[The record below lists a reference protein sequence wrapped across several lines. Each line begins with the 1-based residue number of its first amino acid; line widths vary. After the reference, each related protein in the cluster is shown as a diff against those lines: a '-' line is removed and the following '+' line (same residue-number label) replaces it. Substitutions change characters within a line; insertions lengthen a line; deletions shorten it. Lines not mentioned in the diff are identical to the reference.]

1 MGGLER
7 EYRAQRGFIDACEDV
22 GALMTWMREYRD
34 ESRAAAGRG
43 DRRASARY
51 DDLAER
57 AEDRVVELKAAR
69 RAAPLLARVKEWPAA
84 PTPPPVDPEHEALR
98 RQAEDAERRRV
109 AAEERAARVQEE
121 ATRAAEAH
129 ARELARLRAEE
140 LTRARVAPTPV
151 HAAPSRPVVAPSPVA
166 PARTKPAAARGA
178 PVARPAPPAPAPEA
192 EAEELTPLAR
202 LFQEAI
208 TETRPTRK
216 APSLPPKVTAALDP
230 APVPDELPLLTGA
243 NLASYRAWLGVSQ
256 RALAARFGVEQ
267 GTISKGESHP
277 RALLGPTLRRALH
290 LAMGQPREDGPTL
303 DAPSSLA
310 S

>member
-1 MGGLER
+1 
-7 EYRAQRGFIDACEDV
+7 
-22 GALMTWMREYRD
+22 MTLLHMPAGVRRLGI
-34 ESRAAAGRG
+34 SRW
-43 DRRASARY
+43 
-51 DDLAER
+51 L
-57 AEDRVVELKAAR
+57 
-69 RAAPLLARVKEWPAA
+69 RVKERPTA
-84 PTPPPVDPEHEALR
+84 PTPPPVDPEREALH
-98 RQAEDAERRRV
+98 RQAEEAERRRV

-129 ARELARLRAEE
+129 AKELARLRAEE
-140 LTRARVAPTPV
+140 LTRARVAPSPV
-151 HAAPSRPVVAPSPVA
+151 PAAPPRPVVAPSPVA

-178 PVARPAPPAPAPEA
+178 PIARRAPPAPAPGA

-208 TETRPTRK
+208 TEAPPTRK
-216 APSLPPKVTAALDP
+216 APSPTPKVTAAPDP

-243 NLASYRAWLGVSQ
+243 DLASYRAWLGVSQ
-256 RALAARFGVEQ
+256 RALATRFGVEQ

-290 LAMGQPREDGPTL
+290 LAMGQPREDGPSP
-303 DAPSSLA
+303 DAPTSLA